1 MSPAGPAD
9 RPVADPITLATVWH
23 GFQTTCRE
31 MRHMMVRTAQSFL
44 MSQLKDLSVGVWKA
58 DGSTIAM
65 PEGLLDQFLGT
76 RFAIEHIRSH
86 FGDDLAPGD
95 VILTNDPYHGGH
107 APHLP
112 DWGYIRP
119 IFHENELILFTLVR
133 GHVMDTGGSFPGG
146 YFPNGYDIH
155 AEGLCIP
162 PTKVIEA
169 GVERRDIIDLIFNN
183 VRFRDEMEVDTKAM
197 VATTVFAERR
207 VQDMISRY
215 GVDVVLGCVD
225 EMIDRTERAVREE
238 IRSIP
243 DGIYEGASATDDDGT
258 VLDEPVWVRLKA
270 TVEGDRMTLDFS
282 DSDAQRPG
290 FVNRIFA
297 ATYGTA
303 IGSAILLMDPALADF
318 HNEGSLRP
326 IEVIAP
332 VGSVL
337 NCEYPATVG
346 GSPVAVGEQ
355 ITEAVTEALS
365 KARPERALAP
375 WGKHRGDYTS
385 GTDARNGRP
394 YVRTSFDYDGSAGAV
409 AGYDGATGPASFGC
423 LGSVMRGNVEEAEV
437 RFPWTVTRL
446 EVVPDF
452 MGAGR
457 WRGGGGV
464 DWRAVN
470 LGGPARMATGSS
482 DGDEM
487 VPAGVLGGHDCPPSR
502 TFIRRGGELIR
513 VKPHRMQPLEHG
525 DEVIKL
531 SSGGAGIGEPIER
544 EPEAVRRDVINEFI
558 TVEAARRIY
567 GVVIDPET
575 FAVDEAATA
584 DVRGGELGTVQVA
597 IDEDALTVGL
607 TEASGDKGKAIQ
619 TQEEP
624 T

>member
-1 MSPAGPAD
+1 VSPGVDA
-9 RPVADPITLATVWH
+9 ITLATVWH
-23 GFQTTCRE
+23 SFQTTCRE
-31 MRHMMVRTAQSFL
+31 MRHMMERTAQSFL
-44 MSQLKDLSVGVWKA
+44 MSQLRDLSVGTWKA
-58 DGSTIAM
+58 DGSTVAM

-76 RFAIEHIRSH
+76 RFAIEQIRSQ
-86 FGDDLAPGD
+86 FGDDLHPGD

-112 DWGYIRP
+112 DWGFIRP
-119 IFHENELILFTLVR
+119 IFHEDELIFFTLVR

-162 PTKVIEA
+162 PTRVIER
-169 GVERRDIIDLIFNN
+169 GEERRDVLELIFNN
-183 VRFRDEMEVDTKAM
+183 VRFREAMEVDCQAM
-197 VATTVFAERR
+197 IATTALAERR
-207 VQDMISRY
+207 THELIERY
-215 GVDVVLGCVD
+215 GVGTVLASVD
-225 EMIDRTERAVREE
+225 EMIERTERAVREE

-243 DGIYEGASATDDDGT
+243 DGVYHGAAATDDDGT
-258 VLDEPVWVRLKA
+258 VLDEPVWVRVA
-270 TVEGDRMTLDFS
+270 VTISGDEMTLDFS

-290 FVNRIFA
+290 FVNRVWA

-303 IGSAILLMDPALADF
+303 VGSAILLMDPALADY

-326 IEVIAP
+326 ITVIAP

-365 KARPERALAP
+365 AARPERAMAA

-385 GTDARNGRP
+385 GTDPRTGRP
-394 YVRTSFDYDGSAGAV
+394 YVRTSFDYDGSAGAL
-409 AGYDGATGPASFGC
+409 AGYDGATGPASFGT

-437 RFPWTVTRL
+437 RFPWKVLKL

-464 DWRAVN
+464 DWRALN
-470 LGGPARMATGSS
+470 CGGPARMATGSS

-487 VPAGVLGGHDCPPSR
+487 VPSGVFGGHPVPRSR
-502 TFIRRGGELIR
+502 TFVQRGDDLIR
-513 VKPHRMQPLEHG
+513 VKPHRMQELAPG
-525 DEVIKL
+525 DVVIKL
-531 SSGGAGIGEPIER
+531 SSGGAGVGPPSER
-544 EPEAVRRDVINEFI
+544 DPEAVRADVIDEL
-558 TVEAARRIY
+558 VSLEAAERIY
-567 GVVIDPET
+567 RVAIDPET
-575 FAVDEAATA
+575 LELDHERTEALRASEPEEEIEI
-584 DVRGGELGTVQVA
+584 V
-597 IDEDALTVGL
+597 IDERRLTVGL
-607 TEASGDKGKAIQ
+607 SPRKSGG
-619 TQEEP
+619 ER
-624 T
+624 